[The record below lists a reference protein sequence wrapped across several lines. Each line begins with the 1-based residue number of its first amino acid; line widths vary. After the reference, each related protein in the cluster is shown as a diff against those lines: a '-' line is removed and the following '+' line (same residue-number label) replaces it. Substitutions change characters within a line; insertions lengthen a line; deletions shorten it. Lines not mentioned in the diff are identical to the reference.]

1 MSENEVKIQ
10 SGGGSQS
17 GFVSEY
23 RHNLDGKRR
32 LTVPSFWRDLIGD
45 EPDDDKQ
52 VFVFPGLSEPC
63 LRIFAPEEA
72 NRRLAKVRQAAGSDR
87 EGRKLARTLTAKSE
101 LVSWDSQGRIRIKD
115 SLLEYAGL
123 KTEVFLVGTWEG
135 FELWTLANWKK
146 HNKDDDDADLD
157 QLADHME
164 F

>member
-1 MSENEVKIQ
+1 MSESEVKIQ

-17 GFVSEY
+17 GFVSDY
-23 RHNLDGKRR
+23 RHNLDGKKR

-45 EPDDDKQ
+45 SKQ
-52 VFVFPGLSEPC
+52 VFVFPGLTEPC
-63 LRIFAPEEA
+63 LRVFAPDEA
-72 NRRLAKVRQAAGSDR
+72 NRRLAKVQESAGSDR
-87 EGRKLARTLTAKSE
+87 EGRKLKRSLMAKSE

-123 KTEVFLVGTWEG
+123 KTKVVLVGTWEG
-135 FELWTLANWKK
+135 FELWTQANWKK
-146 HNKDDDDADLD
+146 HNSDGDVAELD